1 MLPSVG
7 GMQTSPCWLIFA
19 AFHSR
24 MNFSRVTGIVTHDL
38 YGPLRGPLSRFD
50 EMNADHLKLLGYE
63 DVLLRF
69 QPVPQFYKEVKCTA
83 LICDHF

>member
-1 MLPSVG
+1 MLPSVFG
-7 GMQTSPCWLIFA
+7 VETGPCWLGFA

-24 MNFSRVTGIVTHDL
+24 SNFSLTYVIVTHIP

-63 DVLLRF
+63 EVLLRL
-69 QPVPQFYKEVKCTA
+69 QPVPQFYKEVERTA